1 MTLAYGLISLA
12 ALLLV
17 GVCLAVDR
25 KRDIWLLLLFVS
37 VFVSDFGYF
46 LVSVSKTLDF
56 ALMANRIAYAGCVF
70 LPFFMLMMIL
80 NLCDLK
86 FWKWLPTALITVGI
100 VILIIAA
107 SPGFLPIYYKSVSI
121 ESAYGATRLVR
132 EYGPLH
138 CVYSIYLLGYF
149 ATMIG
154 VTVHAII
161 KKKIV
166 NLTHVCFLVFA
177 VFGNIVIWFIER
189 FIPRTF
195 EFLSVSYICT
205 EVFILLLYAVLQEY
219 RLLGQ
224 VAADMITPANAAQ
237 TVQTA
242 EAYMSGNIAPAS
254 DEAELFNAEQI
265 ERMLTACEE
274 YSPLT
279 NREKDVL
286 KLMLEN
292 KKRGEIAEALCIT
305 ESTVKKYT
313 TQIYKKL
320 SVSSRIELFAKLK
333 NMH

>member
-46 LVSVSKTLDF
+46 LVSTSKTLEF

-80 NLCDLK
+80 NLCNLK
-86 FWKWLPTALITVGI
+86 FWKWLPTLL
-100 VILIIAA
+100 VIIGTAVLVIAA
-107 SPGFLPIYYKSVSI
+107 SPGFLPIYYKTVSI
-121 ESAYGATRLVR
+121 DTANGATRLVR

-138 CVYSIYLLGYF
+138 CIYSVYLFGYF
-149 ATMIG
+149 ATMVG
-154 VTVHAII
+154 VVTHAVI

-166 NLTHVCFLVFA
+166 NLMHVCFLVFA
-177 VFGNIVIWFIER
+177 VLGNIVIWFIER
-189 FIPRTF
+189 FIPRNF
-195 EFLSVSYICT
+195 EFLSVSYIFT

-219 RLLGQ
+219 CLLGQ
-224 VAADMITPANAAQ
+224 GAAEVITPANAVQ

-242 EAYMSGNIAPAS
+242 EAYMSGTISS
-254 DEAELFNAEQI
+254 DENELFTAEQI

-279 NREKDVL
+279 NRERDVL
-286 KLMLEN
+286 RLMLEN
-292 KKRGEIAEALCIT
+292 KKRGEIAEELYIT

-313 TQIYKKL
+313 TQIYKKF
-320 SVSSRIELFAKLK
+320 SVSSRIELFVKLK
-333 NMH
+333 NM